1 MRVNLGEVGAFI
13 IHSYTNFTSLNK
25 AFVLVKASIPTHSE
39 VRLRFIREAPLA
51 EEQR

>member
-1 MRVNLGEVGAFI
+1 MRVNLGGVGAFI

-25 AFVLVKASIPTHSE
+25 AFMLVKASIPNHSE

-51 EEQR
+51 GEQR